1 MNKIIQ
7 IVING
12 VPKQVEKRDYTF
24 QEVISLAFG
33 SYFPEN
39 QSYTITTTRKN
50 DDQSKQKDVYS
61 YGDLIKMKED
71 MRINVDSTNRS

>member
-50 DDQSKQKDVYS
+50 DDQSKQK
-61 YGDLIKMKED
+61 LQIEIKKAQEE
-71 MRINVDSTNRS
+71 RKTEVHLSH